1 MIEEGRPNRDNNAL
15 EGETT
20 GEGSNTASLFIVV
33 LSLLFVAIFG
43 YALIGGVISGDP
55 TNGFFITI
63 IVASTLAIV
72 VSGGVLVRYI
82 IAKRTRDNDSDQY
95 LSKDNRGTF
104 SGSDL
109 ENQQVEENVAQDA
122 EDETLMEIHPKSV
135 FGEMSA
141 LSPSSYG
148 EDSLTTYHHHIIR
161 NQRKNGFDF
170 SRITEGQE
178 AERVRPRQDP
188 PEGVG
193 AANFQAAWVT
203 RGNSQD
209 PDGPK
214 MSTED
219 APDSNDDTS
228 IAVETASRHG
238 DEEKS
243 VKTPKSPMA
252 RLTSVLRPKSPAN
265 SVAAS
270 LPPVS
275 ILKKKGKVGFI
286 LFGSKALCNMLS
298 ILV

>member
-1 MIEEGRPNRDNNAL
+1 MIEEGRLNRDNNAL

-20 GEGSNTASLFIVV
+20 EEGNNTASLLIVV
-33 LSLLFVAIFG
+33 LSLVFVAIFG

-55 TNGFFITI
+55 TNGLFITI
-63 IVASTLAIV
+63 IVASALAIV
-72 VSGGVLVRYI
+72 VSGGVLVRHI
-82 IAKRTRDNDSDQY
+82 IAKRSRDNNNDQY

-109 ENQQVEENVAQDA
+109 ENQQEEENAA

-141 LSPSSYG
+141 LSPASYG

-178 AERVRPRQDP
+178 PERVRPRQDP

-193 AANFQAAWVT
+193 AVNFQAAWVT

-219 APDSNDDTS
+219 APDNNDDTS

-252 RLTSVLRPKSPAN
+252 RLTSLVRPKSPAN

-275 ILKKKGKVGFI
+275 ILKKKVGLI
-286 LFGSKALCNMLS
+286 RFGPKALCNMLS
-298 ILV
+298 IEV